1 MVAAALLLA
10 LTLATAPAPQAEE
23 PPPALEE
30 PAAPLPAAH
39 RVGIL
44 AAAGW
49 CVLKT
54 DSREDRADDLRDL
67 PGCDLGMGV
76 KLLGLGH
83 PRLSWVGVI
92 GTQTVGT
99 GVALRV
105 LGGDGTPVVAV
116 AVGVVVHYDE
126 TGVDATE
133 VLPAVGATL
142 TFARP

>member
-1 MVAAALLLA
+1 MVAPALLLA
-10 LTLATAPAPQAEE
+10 LTLATAPAPQAED

-30 PAAPLPAAH
+30 PAAPLPDAP

-54 DSREDRADDLRDL
+54 DSREDRADDLADL

-76 KLLGLGH
+76 AIVRH
-83 PRLSWVGVI
+83 RRLSWVAVI
-92 GTQTVGT
+92 GTQTLGT
-99 GVALRV
+99 GVAWRV
-105 LGGDGTPVVAV
+105 GGGDGIPVVAV
-116 AVGVVVHYDE
+116 AVGAVVRWDE